1 MDKINEERSAA
12 EAEPEPLGEIDDRR
26 KTPDRRLAPR
36 RKILKAGRTFWPNGD
51 SSACLV
57 YNLSHSGA
65 QLEICGALPKVFD
78 LVIEGDT
85 WRRSCAVVWRK
96 ANRAGV
102 RFQDQAQLLAAHQ
115 GVRHQLGRYRQFAEM
130 CRTLAEQT
138 APPERELLLEM
149 SAAWLTVIRQL
160 RRKSRG
166 REA

>member
-1 MDKINEERSAA
+1 MDTVNDSEIADA
-12 EAEPEPLGEIDDRR
+12 AEPERLGEIDDRR
-26 KTPDRRLAPR
+26 KTPDRRRALR

-51 SSACLV
+51 SSECLV
-57 YNLSHSGA
+57 YNLSQSGA
-65 QLEICGALPKVFD
+65 QLEIRGALPNAFD

-102 RFQDQAQLLAAHQ
+102 KFQDEAQLVASHKGA
-115 GVRHQLGRYRQFAEM
+115 RHQLGRYRQFAEM
-130 CRTLAEQT
+130 CQTLAQRT
-138 APPERELLLEM
+138 VPSERELLLEM

-160 RRKSRG
+160 RRKSRR